1 MFLKLN
7 KAELDYGSFLEGVMA
22 GVLDGIRVLDFGRY
36 IAGPFCGMLLGDMG
50 AEVIRI
56 DKLSGSEDRY
66 LVPVAKSGEGPLFL
80 ALNRNKKSLTLN
92 PMKPQGR
99 EIVENLVKTA
109 DIVIANLPQP
119 TLEAM
124 GIDYDSLRAIKPDII
139 LTTVTAYG
147 NGGPYSE
154 RVGFDGVA
162 QALAGATYM
171 GGRPGDPMK
180 SFVPFADFGTA
191 TMAAFGTLSAL
202 IERNKTGNGQLVEAA
217 LTRTVMAFNIALLAE
232 EAIKS
237 IDRPSYGNRG
247 YSAGPSDI
255 FKTTDGAVMVQVVGQ
270 PLFERWAKLM
280 GEESWLQD
288 PRFATDMDRGEN
300 GELLSARMQM
310 WCKDMSTKEVLD
322 ALDEARIPCG
332 PVLSAKQVLQDP
344 HIKAMDFLQ
353 DMNFP
358 GLKKPIPINTT
369 PVKLSK
375 TPGTIRQRT
384 AELGEHTDEMLES
397 LGYTADKISELRK
410 ARVV

>member
-1 MFLKLN
+1 
-7 KAELDYGSFLEGVMA
+7 MA

-66 LVPVAKSGEGPLFL
+66 LVPVAESGEGPLFL

-358 GLKKPIPINTT
+358 GLKTPIPINTT
-369 PVKLSK
+369 PVKLSQ

-384 AELGEHTDEMLES
+384 AELGEHTDEILNS
-397 LGYTADKISELRK
+397 LGYTADQISEMRN

>member
-1 MFLKLN
+1 M
-7 KAELDYGSFLEGVMA
+7 EGEMA

-66 LVPVAKSGEGPLFL
+66 LVPVAESGEGPLFL

-369 PVKLSK
+369 PVKLSQ

-384 AELGEHTDEMLES
+384 AELGEHTDEILNS
-397 LGYTADKISELRK
+397 LGYTADKISEMRN

>member
-1 MFLKLN
+1 
-7 KAELDYGSFLEGVMA
+7 MA

-56 DKLSGSEDRY
+56 DKLAGSEDRY
-66 LVPVAKSGEGPLFL
+66 LVPVAESGEGPLFL

-369 PVKLSK
+369 PVKLSQ

-384 AELGEHTDEMLES
+384 AELGEHTDEILDS
-397 LGYTADKISELRK
+397 LGYTADQISEMRN

>member
-1 MFLKLN
+1 
-7 KAELDYGSFLEGVMA
+7 MA

-56 DKLSGSEDRY
+56 DKLAGSEDRY
-66 LVPVAKSGEGPLFL
+66 LVPVADSGEGPLFL

-92 PMKPQGR
+92 PMKPQGQK
-99 EIVENLVKTA
+99 IVKELVKTA

-124 GIDYDSLRAIKPDII
+124 GIDYDSLKSIKPDVI

-162 QALAGATYM
+162 QALAGATFM

-202 IERNKTGNGQLVEAA
+202 IERNKSGKGQLVEAA

-232 EAIKS
+232 EAIKA

-280 GEESWLQD
+280 GEESWLED

-310 WCKDMSTKEVLD
+310 WCKDMTTKEVLD

-353 DMNFP
+353 KMDFP
-358 GLKKPIPINTT
+358 GLKSPIPINTT
-369 PVKLSK
+369 PVKLSE

-384 AELGEHTDEMLES
+384 AKLGEHTSEILDS
-397 LGYTADKISELRK
+397 LGYSLDEISEMRD

>member
-1 MFLKLN
+1 
-7 KAELDYGSFLEGVMA
+7 MA

-66 LVPVAKSGEGPLFL
+66 LVPVAESGEGPLFL

-92 PMKPQGR
+92 PMKPKGR

-202 IERNKTGNGQLVEAA
+202 IERNKTGSGQLVEAA

-369 PVKLSK
+369 PVKLSQ

-384 AELGEHTDEMLES
+384 AELGEHTDEILNS
-397 LGYTADKISELRK
+397 LGYTADKISEMRN

>member
-1 MFLKLN
+1 
-7 KAELDYGSFLEGVMA
+7 MA
-22 GVLDGIRVLDFGRY
+22 GVLGGIRVLDFGRY

-56 DKLSGSEDRY
+56 DKLAGSEDRY
-66 LVPVAKSGEGPLFL
+66 LVPVADSGEGPLFL

-92 PMKPQGR
+92 PMKPQGQK
-99 EIVENLVKTA
+99 IVKELVKTA

-124 GIDYDSLRAIKPDII
+124 GIDYDSLKSIKPDII

-202 IERNKTGNGQLVEAA
+202 IERNKSGKGQLVEAA

-232 EAIKS
+232 EAIKA

-280 GEESWLQD
+280 GEESWLED

-310 WCKDMSTKEVLD
+310 WCKDMTTKEVLD

-353 DMNFP
+353 KMDFP
-358 GLKKPIPINTT
+358 GLKSPIPINTT
-369 PVKLSK
+369 PVKLSE
-375 TPGTIRQRT
+375 TPGAIRQRT
-384 AELGEHTDEMLES
+384 AKLGEHTSEILDA
-397 LGYTADKISELRK
+397 LGYSLDEISEMRD

>member
-1 MFLKLN
+1 
-7 KAELDYGSFLEGVMA
+7 MA

-66 LVPVAKSGEGPLFL
+66 LVPVAESGEGPLFL

-270 PLFERWAKLM
+270 PLFERWAQLM

-358 GLKKPIPINTT
+358 GLKTPIPINTT
-369 PVKLSK
+369 PVKLSQ

-384 AELGEHTDEMLES
+384 AELGEHTDEILDS
-397 LGYTADKISELRK
+397 LGYTADQISEMRN

>member
-1 MFLKLN
+1 
-7 KAELDYGSFLEGVMA
+7 MA

-66 LVPVAKSGEGPLFL
+66 LVPVAESGEGPLFL

-310 WCKDMSTKEVLD
+310 WCKDKSTKEVLD

-369 PVKLSK
+369 PVKLSE

-384 AELGEHTDEMLES
+384 AELGEHTDEILNS
-397 LGYTADKISELRK
+397 LGYTTDKISEMRN

>member
-1 MFLKLN
+1 MP
-7 KAELDYGSFLEGVMA
+7 

-56 DKLSGSEDRY
+56 DKLAGSEDRY
-66 LVPVAKSGEGPLFL
+66 LVPVADSGEGPLFL

-92 PMKPQGR
+92 PMKPQGQK
-99 EIVENLVKTA
+99 IVKELVKTA

-124 GIDYDSLRAIKPDII
+124 GIDYDSLKSIKPDII

-202 IERNKTGNGQLVEAA
+202 IERNKSGNGQLVEAA

-232 EAIKS
+232 EAIKA

-280 GEESWLQD
+280 GEESWLED

-310 WCKDMSTKEVLD
+310 WCKDMTTKEVLD

-332 PVLSAKQVLQDP
+332 PVLSAKQVLEDP

-353 DMNFP
+353 KMDFP
-358 GLKKPIPINTT
+358 GLKSPIPINTT
-369 PVKLSK
+369 PVKLSE

-384 AELGEHTDEMLES
+384 AKLGEHTSEILDA
-397 LGYTADKISELRK
+397 LGYSLDEISEMRA

>member
-1 MFLKLN
+1 
-7 KAELDYGSFLEGVMA
+7 MA

-56 DKLSGSEDRY
+56 DKLAGSEDRY
-66 LVPVAKSGEGPLFL
+66 LVPVADSGEGPLFL

-92 PMKPQGR
+92 PMKPQGQK
-99 EIVENLVKTA
+99 IVKELVKTA
-109 DIVIANLPQP
+109 DIVIANLPQH

-124 GIDYDSLRAIKPDII
+124 GIDYDSLKSIKPDII

-162 QALAGATYM
+162 QALAGATFM

-180 SFVPFADFGTA
+180 SFVPLADFGTA

-202 IERNKTGNGQLVEAA
+202 IERNKSGKGQLVEAA

-232 EAIKS
+232 EAIKA

-280 GEESWLQD
+280 GEESWLED

-310 WCKDMSTKEVLD
+310 WCKDMTTKEVLD

-353 DMNFP
+353 KMDFP
-358 GLKKPIPINTT
+358 GLKRPIPINTT
-369 PVKLSK
+369 PVKLSE

-384 AELGEHTDEMLES
+384 AKLGEHTSEILDA
-397 LGYTADKISELRK
+397 LGYSLDEISEMRD

>member
-1 MFLKLN
+1 M
-7 KAELDYGSFLEGVMA
+7 G

-66 LVPVAKSGEGPLFL
+66 LVPVAESGEGPLFL

-358 GLKKPIPINTT
+358 GLNKPIPINTT
-369 PVKLSK
+369 PVKLSQ

-384 AELGEHTDEMLES
+384 AELGEHTDEILNS
-397 LGYTADKISELRK
+397 LGYTTDKISEMRN

>member
-1 MFLKLN
+1 
-7 KAELDYGSFLEGVMA
+7 MA

-66 LVPVAKSGEGPLFL
+66 LVPVAESGEGPLFL
-80 ALNRNKKSLTLN
+80 ALNRNKKSFTLN

-358 GLKKPIPINTT
+358 GLKTPIPINTT
-369 PVKLSK
+369 PVKLSQ

-384 AELGEHTDEMLES
+384 AKLGEHTDEILDS
-397 LGYTADKISELRK
+397 LGYTADQISEMRN
-410 ARVV
+410 ARIV

>member
-1 MFLKLN
+1 
-7 KAELDYGSFLEGVMA
+7 MA

-66 LVPVAKSGEGPLFL
+66 LVPVAESGEGPLFL

-124 GIDYDSLRAIKPDII
+124 GIDYVSLRAIKPDII

-369 PVKLSK
+369 PVKLSQ

-384 AELGEHTDEMLES
+384 AELGEHTDEILDS
-397 LGYTADKISELRK
+397 LGYTADQISEMRN

>member
-1 MFLKLN
+1 
-7 KAELDYGSFLEGVMA
+7 MA

-66 LVPVAKSGEGPLFL
+66 LVPVAESGEGPLFL

-124 GIDYDSLRAIKPDII
+124 GIDYDSLKAIKPDII

-202 IERNKTGNGQLVEAA
+202 IERNKSGNGQLVEAA

-288 PRFATDMDRGEN
+288 PRFATDMDRGEH

-353 DMNFP
+353 EMSFP
-358 GLKKPIPINTT
+358 GLKQPIPINTT
-369 PVKLSK
+369 PVKLSQ

-384 AELGEHTDEMLES
+384 AELGEHTAEILDS
-397 LGYTADKISELRK
+397 LGYTTDKISEMRH
-410 ARVV
+410 ARIV

>member
-1 MFLKLN
+1 
-7 KAELDYGSFLEGVMA
+7 MA

-66 LVPVAKSGEGPLFL
+66 LVPVADSGEGPLFL

-202 IERNKTGNGQLVEAA
+202 IERNKTGSGQLVEAA

-369 PVKLSK
+369 PVKLSQ

-384 AELGEHTDEMLES
+384 AELGEHTDEILNS
-397 LGYTADKISELRK
+397 LGYTPDKISEMRN
-410 ARVV
+410 ARGV

>member
-1 MFLKLN
+1 MP
-7 KAELDYGSFLEGVMA
+7 

-56 DKLSGSEDRY
+56 DKLAGSEDRY
-66 LVPVAKSGEGPLFL
+66 LVPVADSGEGPLFL

-92 PMKPQGR
+92 PMKPQGQK
-99 EIVENLVKTA
+99 IVKELVKTA

-124 GIDYDSLRAIKPDII
+124 GIDYDSLKSIKPDII

-202 IERNKTGNGQLVEAA
+202 IERNKSGKGQLVEAA

-232 EAIKS
+232 EAIKA

-280 GEESWLQD
+280 GEESWLED

-310 WCKDMSTKEVLD
+310 WCKDMTTKEVLD

-353 DMNFP
+353 KMDFP
-358 GLKKPIPINTT
+358 GLKSPIPINTT
-369 PVKLSK
+369 PVKLSE

-384 AELGEHTDEMLES
+384 AKLGEHTGEILDA
-397 LGYTADKISELRK
+397 LGYSLDEISEMRD

>member
-1 MFLKLN
+1 
-7 KAELDYGSFLEGVMA
+7 MA

-66 LVPVAKSGEGPLFL
+66 LVPVAESGEGPLFL

-280 GEESWLQD
+280 GEESWLED

-353 DMNFP
+353 EMSFP
-358 GLKKPIPINTT
+358 GLKQPIPINTT
-369 PVKLSK
+369 PVKLSQ

-384 AELGEHTDEMLES
+384 AELGEHTDEILDS
-397 LGYTADKISELRK
+397 LGYTTDKISEMRN
-410 ARVV
+410 ARIV

>member
-1 MFLKLN
+1 
-7 KAELDYGSFLEGVMA
+7 MA

-56 DKLSGSEDRY
+56 DKLAGSEDRY
-66 LVPVAKSGEGPLFL
+66 LVPVADSGEGPLFL

-92 PMKPQGR
+92 PMKPQGQKIIK
-99 EIVENLVKTA
+99 ELVKTA

-124 GIDYDSLRAIKPDII
+124 GIDYDSLKSIKPDII

-202 IERNKTGNGQLVEAA
+202 IERNKSGKGQLVEAA

-232 EAIKS
+232 EAIKA

-280 GEESWLQD
+280 GEESWLED

-310 WCKDMSTKEVLD
+310 WCKDMTTKEVLD

-353 DMNFP
+353 KMDFP
-358 GLKKPIPINTT
+358 GLKSQIPINTT
-369 PVKLSK
+369 PVKLSE

-384 AELGEHTDEMLES
+384 AKLGEHTSEILDA
-397 LGYTADKISELRK
+397 LGYSLDEISEMRD

>member
-1 MFLKLN
+1 M
-7 KAELDYGSFLEGVMA
+7 S

-56 DKLSGSEDRY
+56 DKLAGSEDRY
-66 LVPVAKSGEGPLFL
+66 LVPVAETGEGPLFL
-80 ALNRNKKSLTLN
+80 ALNRNKQSLTLN
-92 PMKPQGR
+92 PMKPEGR
-99 EIVENLVKTA
+99 DIVRKLVEKA
-109 DIVIANLPQP
+109 DVVIANLPQP

-124 GIDYDSLRAIKPDII
+124 GIDYESLKAIKPDII

-171 GGRPGDPMK
+171 GGQPGDPMK

-191 TMAAFGTLSAL
+191 TMAAFGTMVAL
-202 IERNKTGNGQLVEAA
+202 FDREKTGKGQLVEGA
-217 LTRTVMAFNIALLAE
+217 LTRTVMAFNIALIAE

-237 IDRPSYGNRG
+237 IDRPAYGNRG
-247 YSAGPSDI
+247 YSAGPSDV

-280 GEESWLQD
+280 GEDSWLND
-288 PRFATDMDRGEN
+288 SRFATDMDRGEN

-310 WCKDMSTKEVLD
+310 WCKDMNTNEVLD
-322 ALDEARIPCG
+322 ALEEARIPCG
-332 PVLSAKQVLQDP
+332 PVLSAKQVLEDP

-353 DMNFP
+353 EMNFP
-358 GLKKPIPINTT
+358 GMSKPIPVTTT
-369 PVKLSK
+369 PVKLSR
-375 TPGTIRQRT
+375 TPGSIRTPT
-384 AELGEHTDEMLES
+384 AMLGEHTDQIL
-397 LGYTADKISELRK
+397 KELKYSDNQILSMRK

>member
-1 MFLKLN
+1 
-7 KAELDYGSFLEGVMA
+7 MA

-66 LVPVAKSGEGPLFL
+66 LVPVAESGEGPLFL

-369 PVKLSK
+369 PVKLSQ

-384 AELGEHTDEMLES
+384 AKLGEHTDEILNS
-397 LGYTADKISELRK
+397 LGYTADKISEMRN

>member
-1 MFLKLN
+1 M
-7 KAELDYGSFLEGVMA
+7 S

-36 IAGPFCGMLLGDMG
+36 IAGPFCGMLLGEMG

-56 DKLSGSEDRY
+56 DKLAGSEDRY
-66 LVPVAKSGEGPLFL
+66 LVPVAETGEGPLFL
-80 ALNRNKKSLTLN
+80 ALNRNKQSLTLN
-92 PMKPQGR
+92 PMKPEGR
-99 EIVENLVKTA
+99 DVVRKLVETA
-109 DIVIANLPQP
+109 DVVIANLPQP

-124 GIDYDSLRAIKPDII
+124 GIDYESLKAIKPDII

-171 GGRPGDPMK
+171 GGQPGDPMK

-191 TMAAFGTLSAL
+191 TMAAFGTMVAL
-202 IERNKTGNGQLVEAA
+202 FDREKTGKGQLVEGA
-217 LTRTVMAFNIALLAE
+217 LTRTVMAFNIALIAE
-232 EAIKS
+232 ESIKS
-237 IDRPSYGNRG
+237 IDRPAYGNRG
-247 YSAGPSDI
+247 YSAGPSDV

-280 GEESWLQD
+280 GEDSWLND
-288 PRFATDMDRGEN
+288 TRFATDMDRGEN

-310 WCKDMSTKEVLD
+310 WCKDMNTNEVLD
-322 ALDEARIPCG
+322 ALEEARIPCG
-332 PVLSAKQVLQDP
+332 PVLSAKQVLEDP

-353 DMNFP
+353 EMNFP
-358 GLKKPIPINTT
+358 GISKPIPVTTT
-369 PVKLSK
+369 PVKLSR
-375 TPGTIRQRT
+375 TPGSIRTPT
-384 AELGEHTDEMLES
+384 AMLGEHTDRIL
-397 LGYTADKISELRK
+397 KELKYSDNQILSMRK

>member
-1 MFLKLN
+1 
-7 KAELDYGSFLEGVMA
+7 MA

-66 LVPVAKSGEGPLFL
+66 LVPVAESGEGPLFL

-369 PVKLSK
+369 PVKLSQ

-384 AELGEHTDEMLES
+384 AELGEHTDEILNS
-397 LGYTADKISELRK
+397 LGYTAG
-410 ARVV
+410 

>member
-1 MFLKLN
+1 MP
-7 KAELDYGSFLEGVMA
+7 

-56 DKLSGSEDRY
+56 DKLAGSEDRY
-66 LVPVAKSGEGPLFL
+66 LVPVADSGEGPLFL

-92 PMKPQGR
+92 PMKPQGQK
-99 EIVENLVKTA
+99 IVKELVKTA

-124 GIDYDSLRAIKPDII
+124 GIDYDSLKSIKPDII

-202 IERNKTGNGQLVEAA
+202 IERNKSGNGQLVEAA

-232 EAIKS
+232 EAIKA

-280 GEESWLQD
+280 GEESWLED

-310 WCKDMSTKEVLD
+310 WCKDMTTKEVLD

-353 DMNFP
+353 KMDFP
-358 GLKKPIPINTT
+358 GLKSPIPVNTT
-369 PVKLSK
+369 PVKLSE

-384 AELGEHTDEMLES
+384 AKLGEHTGEILDA
-397 LGYTADKISELRK
+397 LGYSLDEISEMRD

>member
-1 MFLKLN
+1 
-7 KAELDYGSFLEGVMA
+7 MA
-22 GVLDGIRVLDFGRY
+22 GVRDGIRVLDFGRY

-66 LVPVAKSGEGPLFL
+66 LVPVAESGEGPLFL

-202 IERNKTGNGQLVEAA
+202 IERNKTGSGQLVEAA

-270 PLFERWAKLM
+270 PLFERWAILM
-280 GEESWLQD
+280 GEESWLLD

-369 PVKLSK
+369 PVKLSQ

-384 AELGEHTDEMLES
+384 AELGEHTDEILNS
-397 LGYTADKISELRK
+397 LGYTTDKISEMRN

>member
-1 MFLKLN
+1 
-7 KAELDYGSFLEGVMA
+7 MA

-66 LVPVAKSGEGPLFL
+66 LVPVAESGEGPLFL

-124 GIDYDSLRAIKPDII
+124 GIDYDSLKAIKPDII

-288 PRFATDMDRGEN
+288 SRFATDMDRGEN

-353 DMNFP
+353 EMSFP
-358 GLKKPIPINTT
+358 GLKQPIPINTT
-369 PVKLSK
+369 PVKLSQ

-384 AELGEHTDEMLES
+384 AELGEHTDEILDS
-397 LGYTADKISELRK
+397 LGYTTDKISEMRN
-410 ARVV
+410 ARIV

>member
-1 MFLKLN
+1 M
-7 KAELDYGSFLEGVMA
+7 G

-66 LVPVAKSGEGPLFL
+66 LVPVADSGEGPLFL

-358 GLKKPIPINTT
+358 GLKTPISINTT
-369 PVKLSK
+369 PVKLSQ

-384 AELGEHTDEMLES
+384 AELGEHTDEILNS
-397 LGYTADKISELRK
+397 LGYTPDKISEMRY

>member
-1 MFLKLN
+1 
-7 KAELDYGSFLEGVMA
+7 MA

-66 LVPVAKSGEGPLFL
+66 LVPVAESGEGPLFL

-99 EIVENLVKTA
+99 KIVENLVKTA

-270 PLFERWAKLM
+270 PLFERWTKLM

-358 GLKKPIPINTT
+358 GLKTPIPINTT
-369 PVKLSK
+369 PVKLSQ

-384 AELGEHTDEMLES
+384 AELGEHTDEILDS
-397 LGYTADKISELRK
+397 LGYTADQISEMRN

>member
-1 MFLKLN
+1 
-7 KAELDYGSFLEGVMA
+7 MA

-56 DKLSGSEDRY
+56 DKLAGSEDRY
-66 LVPVAKSGEGPLFL
+66 LVPVADSGEGPLFL

-92 PMKPQGR
+92 PMKPQGQK
-99 EIVENLVKTA
+99 IVKELVKTA

-124 GIDYDSLRAIKPDII
+124 GIDYDSLKSIKPDII

-162 QALAGATYM
+162 QALAGATFM

-202 IERNKTGNGQLVEAA
+202 IERNKSGNGQLVEAA

-232 EAIKS
+232 EAIKA

-280 GEESWLQD
+280 GEESWLED

-310 WCKDMSTKEVLD
+310 WCKDMTTKEVLD

-353 DMNFP
+353 KMDFP
-358 GLKKPIPINTT
+358 GLKSPIPINTT
-369 PVKLSK
+369 PVKLSE

-384 AELGEHTDEMLES
+384 AKLGEHTSEILDA
-397 LGYTADKISELRK
+397 LGYSLDEISEMRD

>member
-1 MFLKLN
+1 
-7 KAELDYGSFLEGVMA
+7 MA
-22 GVLDGIRVLDFGRY
+22 GVLDGIRILDFGRY

-56 DKLSGSEDRY
+56 DKLAGSEDRY
-66 LVPVAKSGEGPLFL
+66 LVPVADSGEGPLFL

-92 PMKPQGR
+92 PMKPQGQK
-99 EIVENLVKTA
+99 IVKELVKTA

-124 GIDYDSLRAIKPDII
+124 GIDYDSLKSIKPDII

-202 IERNKTGNGQLVEAA
+202 IERNKSGNGQLVEAA

-232 EAIKS
+232 EAIKA

-270 PLFERWAKLM
+270 PLFERWARLM
-280 GEESWLQD
+280 GEESWLED

-310 WCKDMSTKEVLD
+310 WCKDMTTKEVLD

-353 DMNFP
+353 KMDFP
-358 GLKKPIPINTT
+358 GLKSPIPINTT
-369 PVKLSK
+369 PVKLSE

-384 AELGEHTDEMLES
+384 AKLGEHTSEILDA
-397 LGYTADKISELRK
+397 LGYSLDEISEMRD

>member
-1 MFLKLN
+1 
-7 KAELDYGSFLEGVMA
+7 MA

-66 LVPVAKSGEGPLFL
+66 LVPVAESGEGPLFL

-202 IERNKTGNGQLVEAA
+202 IERNKTGSGQLVEAA

-369 PVKLSK
+369 PVKLSQ

-384 AELGEHTDEMLES
+384 AELGEHTDEILNS
-397 LGYTADKISELRK
+397 LGYNTDKISEMRN

>member
-1 MFLKLN
+1 
-7 KAELDYGSFLEGVMA
+7 MA

-66 LVPVAKSGEGPLFL
+66 LVPVAESGEGPLFL

-92 PMKPQGR
+92 PMKPKGR

-358 GLKKPIPINTT
+358 GLKTPIPINTT
-369 PVKLSK
+369 PVKLSQ

-384 AELGEHTDEMLES
+384 AELGEHTDEILDS
-397 LGYTADKISELRK
+397 LGYTADQISEMRN

>member
-1 MFLKLN
+1 M
-7 KAELDYGSFLEGVMA
+7 S

-56 DKLSGSEDRY
+56 DKLAGSEDRY
-66 LVPVAKSGEGPLFL
+66 LVPVAETGEGPLFL
-80 ALNRNKKSLTLN
+80 ALNRNKQSLTLN
-92 PMKPQGR
+92 PMKPEGR
-99 EIVENLVKTA
+99 DVVRKLVETA
-109 DIVIANLPQP
+109 DVVIANLPQP

-124 GIDYDSLRAIKPDII
+124 GIDYESLKAIKPNII

-171 GGRPGDPMK
+171 GGQPGDPMK

-191 TMAAFGTLSAL
+191 TMAAFGTMVAL
-202 IERNKTGNGQLVEAA
+202 FDRAKTGKGQLVEGA
-217 LTRTVMAFNIALLAE
+217 LTRTVMAFNISLIAE

-237 IDRPSYGNRG
+237 INRPAYGNRG
-247 YSAGPSDI
+247 YSAGPSDV

-280 GEESWLQD
+280 GEDSWLND
-288 PRFATDMDRGEN
+288 SRFATDMDRGEN

-310 WCKDMSTKEVLD
+310 WCKDMTTNEVLD
-322 ALDEARIPCG
+322 ALEEARIPCG
-332 PVLSAKQVLQDP
+332 PVLSAKQVLDDP
-344 HIKAMDFLQ
+344 HIKAMDFLEEM
-353 DMNFP
+353 DFP
-358 GLKKPIPINTT
+358 GMSKPIPVTTT
-369 PVKLSK
+369 PVKLSR
-375 TPGTIRQRT
+375 TPGSIRTPT
-384 AELGEHTDEMLES
+384 AMLGEHTNQIL
-397 LGYTADKISELRK
+397 KELKYSDNQILDMRK

>member
-1 MFLKLN
+1 MP
-7 KAELDYGSFLEGVMA
+7 

-56 DKLSGSEDRY
+56 DKLAGSEDRY
-66 LVPVAKSGEGPLFL
+66 LVPVADSGEGPLFL

-92 PMKPQGR
+92 PMKPQGQK
-99 EIVENLVKTA
+99 IVKELVKTA

-124 GIDYDSLRAIKPDII
+124 GIDYDSLKSIKPDII

-202 IERNKTGNGQLVEAA
+202 IERNKSGNGQLVEAA

-232 EAIKS
+232 EAIKA

-280 GEESWLQD
+280 GEESWLED

-310 WCKDMSTKEVLD
+310 WCKDMTTKEVLD

-353 DMNFP
+353 KMDFP
-358 GLKKPIPINTT
+358 GLKSQIPINTT
-369 PVKLSK
+369 PVKLSE

-384 AELGEHTDEMLES
+384 AKLGEHTSEILDA
-397 LGYTADKISELRK
+397 LGYSLDEISEMRD